1 MSDLIRVAICDHSPV
16 IRSGIKSMLSAD
28 PKLEVVFEGS
38 CQQEIRNSHDHFEAD
53 IILIDYDES
62 EESLFNCLNQLKVL
76 LPVAKVIVLY
86 HCGNK
91 SSVNSCIHTS
101 TITQAIKHG
110 VRGFQCKH
118 KFSAD
123 DIIHSIRSVH
133 QGDIDLPPCVVNE
146 LLGNIK
152 PTQPR
157 PAVNLST
164 REQEVLGLVA
174 KGKTNN
180 DIAKKLYISTRTVK
194 FHVSS
199 ILSKLNVKNRTEAA
213 LWLS

>member
-1 MSDLIRVAICDHSPV
+1 MSDLIRVAICDHSPI

-28 PKLEVVFEGS
+28 PNLEVVFEGS
-38 CQQEIRNSHDHFEAD
+38 SQQDVRSNHDLFEAD
-53 IILIDYDES
+53 IMLIDHEEN
-62 EESLFNCLNQLKVL
+62 EESLFNCLNQLAAL
-76 LPVAKVIVLY
+76 LPDIKVIILY
-86 HCGNK
+86 HCGSNR
-91 SSVNSCIHTS
+91 SQGSCLHTG
-101 TITQAIKHG
+101 TISQAIKHG

-123 DIIHSIRSVH
+123 DIIHTIRMVY
-133 QGDIDLPPCVVNE
+133 QGEIDLPPCVVNQ
-146 LLGNIK
+146 LLRNIK
-152 PTQPR
+152 PTRPK

-164 REQEVLGLVA
+164 REQQVLGLVA

-180 DIAKKLYISTRTVK
+180 DIAEKLYISTRTVK